1 MTYIW
6 QPVLLTCDLCYC
18 TKFHYTLLCCVCLGG
33 SEDCWF
39 RMVSPRP
46 FFQTFNSMWD
56 SRLPSTWN
64 GGEQTAW
71 RKGVGRVDVVL
82 LVARKSL
89 CRTNNCLVVN
99 AIPMR
104 RRGVWNNLSLAMFVS
119 LPFLLFMSKV
129 LVAMLYSGTSENELP
144 LLRKPPQCGQESTV
158 PNCIALYYSCYKE
171 TSVLRTP
178 PK

>member
-1 MTYIW
+1 MDKREYCKRWEAGQRPGNEASLAWLRLILAWWIWECDWRCLHDRNQASMTYIW

-71 RKGVGRVDVVL
+71 RKGVEQVDVKNVHFPQH
-82 LVARKSL
+82 
-89 CRTNNCLVVN
+89 CLQHGNHYVEQIIV
-99 AIPMR
+99 
-104 RRGVWNNLSLAMFVS
+104 
-119 LPFLLFMSKV
+119 
-129 LVAMLYSGTSENELP
+129 
-144 LLRKPPQCGQESTV
+144 
-158 PNCIALYYSCYKE
+158 
-171 TSVLRTP
+171 
-178 PK
+178 